1 MSFADN
7 VKKARVGLGLTQE
20 ALGQRL
26 GVSGQAVS
34 KWETADGF
42 PDPSLLPALADALEV
57 SIDELYGRGTA
68 SRERAAKIASELLSA
83 AHSPEEKDRILFE
96 LCADAIGSRV
106 SKNSYIGLSGSVD
119 GRLSY
124 MIDLND
130 AEGVLLAEGPFRFLS
145 LAQRPEGGWESV
157 CRDGKT
163 AEFLAAVGDPD
174 VLKCV
179 LWLLSRDSG
188 RIEASLIP
196 KKAGADVS
204 RTDEIIS
211 KLKAIGAVS
220 VETFSVGG
228 IERRIADSRVLDCF
242 FKAPMLL
249 MLSAAWT
256 CANGRA
262 SRWYHTNQNDP
273 PLKEENA

>member
-20 ALGQRL
+20 ALGQRV

-57 SIDELYGRGTA
+57 SIDELFDRETA
-68 SRERAAKIASELLSA
+68 SRERAAKIASELLSSA
-83 AHSPEEKDRILFE
+83 RSHEEKDRILFE
-96 LCADAIGSRV
+96 LCADAFESRV
-106 SKNSYIGLSGSVD
+106 SKNCMTGFSESRD
-119 GRLSY
+119 DRLSY

-145 LAQRPEGGWESV
+145 LAERPEDGWESV

-163 AEFLAAVGDPD
+163 GEFLAAIGDPD

-179 LWLLSRDSG
+179 FWLLCRPSG
-188 RIEASLIP
+188 RMEASLIP
-196 KKAGADVS
+196 KRASADIS
-204 RTDEIIS
+204 RTAEIVA
-211 KLKAIGAVS
+211 KLETVGAVS
-220 VETFSVGG
+220 VETFSVNG
-228 IERRIADSRVLDCF
+228 IERHIADNLAPEFFFRVRCSFCSLRRGTVRTS
-242 FKAPMLL
+242 APPGGIIPTGATRL
-249 MLSAAWT
+249 
-256 CANGRA
+256 
-262 SRWYHTNQNDP
+262 
-273 PLKEENA
+273 

>member
-7 VKKARVGLGLTQE
+7 VKKARIGLGLTQE
-20 ALGQRL
+20 TLGQRV

-34 KWETADGF
+34 KWEVADGF

-57 SIDELYGRGTA
+57 SIDELYDRETA

-83 AHSPEEKDRILFE
+83 AQSREEKDRILFE
-96 LCADAIGSRV
+96 LCSDAFVSRV
-106 SKNSYIGLSGSVD
+106 SRKSLTGFSPSGND
-119 GRLSY
+119 RLSY

-130 AEGVLLAEGPFRFLS
+130 AEGMLLAEGPFRFLS

-163 AEFLAAVGDPD
+163 AGFLAAIGDPD

-179 LWLLSRDSG
+179 FWLLGRPSG

-196 KKAGADVS
+196 KRAGADVS
-204 RTDEIIS
+204 RTGEIVA
-211 KLKAIGAVS
+211 KLETVGAVS
-220 VETFSVGG
+220 VESFSVNG
-228 IERRIADSRVLDCF
+228 IERRIADNLAPEF
-242 FKAPMLL
+242 YFKGPMLL
-249 MLSAAWT
+249 LLSAAWNG
-256 CANGRA
+256 ANVRA
-262 SRWYHTNQNDP
+262 SRWYHTNRCDP
-273 PLKEENA
+273 PMKAENA

>member
-7 VKKARVGLGLTQE
+7 VKKYRVGLGLTQE
-20 ALGQRL
+20 ALGQRV
-26 GVSGQAVS
+26 GVSPQAVS

-42 PDPSLLPALADALEV
+42 PDPSLLPDLADALEV
-57 SIDELYGRGTA
+57 TLDELYGRETA
-68 SRERAAKIASELLSA
+68 SRERAAKTASELLSA
-83 AHSPEEKDRILFE
+83 ARSHEEKDRVLFE
-96 LCADAIGSRV
+96 LCADAFGNRV
-106 SKNSYIGLSGSVD
+106 SHRAVTCLPQDKDNRI
-119 GRLSY
+119 SY
-124 MIDLND
+124 MIDLNET
-130 AEGVLLAEGPFRFLS
+130 EGVLLAEGPFKFLS
-145 LAQRPEGGWESV
+145 LAQRPEDGWESV

-163 AEFLAAVGDPD
+163 AGFLTAVGDPD

-204 RTDEIIS
+204 RTDEILS

-228 IERRIADSRVLDCF
+228 IERRIADSCALDCF

-249 MLSAAWT
+249 LLSAAWT

-262 SRWYHTNQNDP
+262 SRWYHTNRCDP
-273 PLKEENA
+273 PMKEENA

>member
-106 SKNSYIGLSGSVD
+106 SKNSYTGLSQGVD

-145 LAQRPEGGWESV
+145 LAQRPEDGWESV

-163 AEFLAAVGDPD
+163 AGFLTAVGDPD
-174 VLKCV
+174 LLKCV
-179 LWLLSRDSG
+179 FWLLGRPSG

-196 KKAGADVS
+196 KRAGADVS
-204 RTDEIIS
+204 RTDEIVS
-211 KLKAIGAVS
+211 KLETVGAVS
-220 VETFSVGG
+220 VETFSVNG
-228 IERRIADSRVLDCF
+228 IERRIADNLAPEF
-242 FKAPMLL
+242 YFKGPMLL
-249 MLSAAWT
+249 LLSAAWT

-262 SRWYHTNQNDP
+262 SRWYHTNRCDP
-273 PLKEENA
+273 PMKTENA

>member
-7 VKKARVGLGLTQE
+7 VKKYRVGLGLTQE
-20 ALGQRL
+20 ALGQRV

-42 PDPSLLPALADALEV
+42 PDPSLLPDLADALEV
-57 SIDELYGRGTA
+57 TLDELYGRETA
-68 SRERAAKIASELLSA
+68 SRERAAKTASELLSA
-83 AHSPEEKDRILFE
+83 ARSHEEKDRILFE
-96 LCADAIGSRV
+96 LCADAFGNRV
-106 SKNSYIGLSGSVD
+106 SHCAVTGLSQDS
-119 GRLSY
+119 RLSY
-124 MIDLND
+124 MIDLNET
-130 AEGVLLAEGPFRFLS
+130 EGVLLAEGPFHFLS
-145 LAQRPEGGWESV
+145 LAQRPEDGWEPL

-163 AEFLAAVGDPD
+163 AELLAAVGDPD

-196 KKAGADVS
+196 KKADADVS
-204 RTDEIIS
+204 RTDEILS
-211 KLKAIGAVS
+211 KLKTIGAVS

-228 IERRIADSRVLDCF
+228 IERRIADSCALDCF

-249 MLSAAWT
+249 LLSAAWT

-273 PLKEENA
+273 PMKTENA